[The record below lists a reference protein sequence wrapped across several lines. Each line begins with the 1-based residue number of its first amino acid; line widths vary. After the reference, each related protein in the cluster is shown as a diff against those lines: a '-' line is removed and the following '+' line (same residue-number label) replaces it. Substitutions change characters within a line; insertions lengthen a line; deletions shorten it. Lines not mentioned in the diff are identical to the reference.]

1 MSSLTETAFYTR
13 KVVNYSVIGIVCF
26 FILRALFGYAIETW
40 KRLNPPPPPPPTV
53 AFGKLPALQFPSS
66 SIDRKKINFALE
78 TIEGKTPTASSSGTV
93 YFIAKPAANLLG
105 LTRATNLAN
114 RLDFKGEPQQL
125 NPQTYRWQ
133 DISNPFR
140 SFEFDIVTNNFKLL
154 YDYALD
160 LAVFN
165 EKGLPDKEKAVSEAK
180 TFLQNLGLISLVN
193 SPAFV
198 SFWQLSGN
206 SLIKTTSLSTTDA
219 VRVDLGRENINGL
232 KVFSSAYPNELT
244 HFLFSGNTDTQRR
257 ILEAVYV
264 YWPIDLM
271 QSATYP
277 LKTSQQA
284 FEELKNNGGYVVNFT
299 ESEKTIIRQ
308 VYLAYFYPDSYQPY
322 LQPIFVFEGDG
333 NFLAFVP
340 AVSPSWTSQ

>member
-1 MSSLTETAFYTR
+1 MTTLTETAFYTR
-13 KVVNYSVIGIVCF
+13 KVVNYGVIAIVCF
-26 FILRALFGYAIETW
+26 FILRAILGYAIETW
-40 KRLNPPPPPPPTV
+40 RRLHPAPPPPPTV
-53 AFGKLPALQFPSS
+53 AFGKLPALQFPQ
-66 SIDRKKINFALE
+66 KTNPPKINFVLE
-78 TIEGKTPTASSSGTV
+78 MIEGKTPLASPSGTV

-105 LTRATNLAN
+105 LTRTTNLAS
-114 RLDFKGEPQQL
+114 RLNFKGEPQQL

-133 DISNPFR
+133 DLSSPFR
-140 SFEFDIVTNNFKLL
+140 FFEFDIITNNFKLT

-165 EKGLPDKEKAVSEAK
+165 EKSLPDKEKAVSEAK
-180 TFLQNLGLISLVN
+180 TFLQNLGLTSLIN
-193 SPAFV
+193 SPTFV

-219 VRVDLGRENINGL
+219 VRVDLGREDINDL

-244 HFLFSGNTDTQRR
+244 HFLFSGNTDTQKR
-257 ILEAVYV
+257 ILETVYV
-264 YWPIDLM
+264 YWPIDFL

-284 FEELKNNGGYVVNFT
+284 FEELKNGAGFVVNFT

-308 VYLAYFYPDSYQPY
+308 IYLAYFYPDTYQPY

-340 AVSPSWTSQ
+340 AISPSWVGQ